1 VTAPAPIESWIPELF
16 GLSLCEV
23 GELDEAAL
31 GPAVASM
38 LARVDRPLATIAGS
52 NGS

>member
-1 VTAPAPIESWIPELF
+1 MDTTTDLESWIPALA
-16 GLSLCEV
+16 GLSLGEV

-38 LARVDRPLATIAGS
+38 LARVDRPLATVAGS